1 MTARKYSSQTLQVF
15 TDNGTS
21 ENSVAIVGSQDT
33 DNIQTEKQ
41 RKWKEEWIEK
51 WKPEQDF

>member
-41 RKWKEEWIEK
+41 RKWKEE
-51 WKPEQDF
+51 